1 MIRRSLSL
9 NHPYYETLTRI
20 LECDSYR
27 RVQSLLIGK
36 DINFRFEIFHLR
48 SIARLIS
55 RADRGHK
62 CYYYWHLHRHG
73 TSSSFLFPNSL

>member
-1 MIRRSLSL
+1 MKRRSLSL

-20 LECDSYR
+20 FECDSYR
-27 RVQSLLIGK
+27 RVQSILLGK
-36 DINFRFEIFHLR
+36 NINFRFEIFHLR

-55 RADRGHK
+55 RAGRGRK